1 MNKFYLIIFIFY
13 FQSSFAQDNDTTF
26 VIQTPK
32 STIKVVCKKTFEN
45 GKLIHSSI
53 FLLATVHITQ
63 STIDEAIE
71 LGIESDNYY
80 VNLNYNENCELKSL
94 SKLRASKNSSF
105 NYEALS
111 YFQEFVDAY
120 NSNNLKRY
128 FISILKNVVPINLLS
143 LTMLNDL
150 ATM

>member
-13 FQSSFAQDNDTTF
+13 FQSSFAQDIDTTF

-53 FLLATVHITQ
+53 FLITTILISQ

-71 LGIESDNYY
+71 LGVESDKYY
-80 VNLNYNENCELKSL
+80 VNLNYNEYCELKSL
-94 SKLRASKNSSF
+94 STLRISRNSSF
-105 NYEALS
+105 NHEVLS

-120 NSNNLKRY
+120 NSNNLKGY
-128 FISILKNVVPINLLS
+128 FYKSSEECGIEKLVFTYNVE
-143 LTMLNDL
+143 
-150 ATM
+150 

>member
-13 FQSSFAQDNDTTF
+13 FQSSFAQDIDTTF

-53 FLLATVHITQ
+53 FLITTILKSQ

-71 LGIESDNYY
+71 LGVESDKYY
-80 VNLNYNENCELKSL
+80 VNLNYNEYCELKSL
-94 SKLRASKNSSF
+94 STLRISRNSSF
-105 NYEALS
+105 NHEVLS

-120 NSNNLKRY
+120 ISNNLKRY
-128 FISILKNVVPINLLS
+128 FYKSSEECGTDK
-143 LTMLNDL
+143 L
-150 ATM
+150 AFTYNIE